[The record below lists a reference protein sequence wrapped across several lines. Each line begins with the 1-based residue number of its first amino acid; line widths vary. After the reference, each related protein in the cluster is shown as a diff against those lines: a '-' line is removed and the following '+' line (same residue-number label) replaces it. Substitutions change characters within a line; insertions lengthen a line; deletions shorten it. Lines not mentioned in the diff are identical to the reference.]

1 MAVGNALLLIG
12 VGLAFIVFAVV
23 VTTANARMN
32 RRGLSSRPRR
42 RPF

>member
-12 VGLAFIVFAVV
+12 VGLAFIAFVAVV
-23 VTTANARMN
+23 TATNARVN
-32 RRGLSSRPRR
+32 RSGLSSKPRR